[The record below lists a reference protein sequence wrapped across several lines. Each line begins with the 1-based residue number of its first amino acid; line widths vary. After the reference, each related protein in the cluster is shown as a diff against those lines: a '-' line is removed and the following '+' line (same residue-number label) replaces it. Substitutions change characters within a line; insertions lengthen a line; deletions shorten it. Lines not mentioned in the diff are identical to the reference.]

1 MSQQINL
8 YDPALEPRA
17 ELFSG
22 HSMLLGL
29 LGVLA
34 VSMLAWALFSLD
46 ARRVAAAE
54 SRRALELAALQTEVT
69 GLARE
74 IAARKPSSLLQ
85 QELAGLEALA
95 GARDTV
101 LATLDSG
108 ALGDTAGVSEYFRAF
123 ARQATDGVWL
133 TGFSVAGAGGDIV
146 IQGRTVDAELVGA
159 YLDKLRR
166 EEALRGRAFESVTVY
181 RPPGT
186 GSAVP
191 EQRARDAGF
200 LEFRLATLAPD
211 APETT
216 RGAR

>member
-1 MSQQINL
+1 MSHQINL
-8 YDPALEPRA
+8 YDPALEPRV

-22 HSMLLGL
+22 HSLLLGL

-34 VSMLAWALFSLD
+34 VSMLAWALVSLD

-74 IAARKPSSLLQ
+74 VAARKPSALLQ
-85 QELAGLEALA
+85 QDLASLEVLA
-95 GARDTV
+95 AARNSV

-108 ALGDTAGVSEYFRAF
+108 ALGDTGGVSEYFRAF
-123 ARQATDGVWL
+123 ARQTTDGVWL
-133 TGFSVAGAGGDIV
+133 TGFSMVGAGDIV

-159 YLDKLRR
+159 YLNKLRR

-181 RPPGT
+181 RPPST
-186 GSAVP
+186 VPAAP

-200 LEFRLATLAPD
+200 LEFRLGTLAPD
-211 APETT
+211 ARETT